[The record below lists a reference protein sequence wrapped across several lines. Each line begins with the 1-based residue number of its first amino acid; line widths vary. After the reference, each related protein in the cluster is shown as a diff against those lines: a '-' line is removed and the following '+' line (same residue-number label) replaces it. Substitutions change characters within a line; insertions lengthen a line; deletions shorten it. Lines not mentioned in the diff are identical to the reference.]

1 MVKEKWDDSTVF
13 NYFDTTQF
21 LFDVFKNNGENDMLL
36 GSQLWNMAFSD
47 LNEIVFREWNN
58 YRNIVKK
65 IRFTKTVNNK
75 MYFFNFSSQILSQTQ
90 IWATKKPSISP
101 CFRHFMKVYIY
112 HGRGGRTIIEI
123 KNI

>member
-1 MVKEKWDDSTVF
+1 
-13 NYFDTTQF
+13 
-21 LFDVFKNNGENDMLL
+21 MLL

-75 MYFFNFSSQILSQTQ
+75 MYFFNFSSQILSQ
-90 IWATKKPSISP
+90 S
-101 CFRHFMKVYIY
+101 
-112 HGRGGRTIIEI
+112 
-123 KNI
+123 